1 MPTAEEQVFTLSQI
15 PRRDQFKQLFND
27 MFPVVQSRSGPN
39 FEKVVARCEKFFE
52 PSKKELDELIKD
64 AEYAWISQRIIRP
77 LPPVSTCP
85 LTGAIP
91 KRTVVGVVAA

>member
-39 FEKVVARCEKFFE
+39 FEKVVDRCEKFFE
-52 PSKKELDELIKD
+52 PSKKEWDELIKD
-64 AEYAWISQRIIRP
+64 AEYAWISQSYRE
-77 LPPVSTCP
+77 L
-85 LTGAIP
+85 
-91 KRTVVGVVAA
+91 